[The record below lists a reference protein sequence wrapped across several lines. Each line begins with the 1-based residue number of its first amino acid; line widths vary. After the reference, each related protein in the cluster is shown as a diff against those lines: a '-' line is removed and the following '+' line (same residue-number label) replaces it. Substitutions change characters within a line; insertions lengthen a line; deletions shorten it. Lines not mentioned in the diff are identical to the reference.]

1 MSEKRRSLPW
11 SRFAA
16 SAVMAGTD
24 IAAPVRKQKIISTID
39 IFKPQLI
46 SGGLALWVSRG
57 EITAY
62 GK

>member
-1 MSEKRRSLPW
+1 
-11 SRFAA
+11 
-16 SAVMAGTD
+16 MAGTD

-39 IFKPQLI
+39 IFRPQII